1 MWLPAPAFKMVE
13 SISRN
18 EKLPQLCPPLAN
30 GTIGFVGNRSPAAA
44 SLVVDDS
51 MYHDVHNEKLDRE

>member
-1 MWLPAPAFKMVE
+1 MVE